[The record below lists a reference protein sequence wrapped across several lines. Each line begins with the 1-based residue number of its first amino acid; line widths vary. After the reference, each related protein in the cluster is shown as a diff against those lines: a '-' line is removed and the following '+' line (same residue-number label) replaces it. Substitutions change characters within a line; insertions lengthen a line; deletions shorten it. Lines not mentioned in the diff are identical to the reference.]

1 MAVLAYLPLVGAAIV
16 WGPAALYLLV
26 KGSYFLAT
34 VLCIAGVVIA
44 VLDYVVRTIVVGETS
59 KLHTLLTFFA
69 VLGGIQFF
77 GIVGIIAGPLVVAV
91 SIALLES
98 YRIEQA
104 DLVVSNT
111 DL

>member
-1 MAVLAYLPLVGAAIV
+1 
-16 WGPAALYLLV
+16 
-26 KGSYFLAT
+26 
-34 VLCIAGVVIA
+34 
-44 VLDYVVRTIVVGETS
+44 
-59 KLHTLLTFFA
+59 
-69 VLGGIQFF
+69 LGGIQFF

-104 DLVVSNT
+104 DLVVSKT